1 MRKYVMATIS
11 MIVSAALLG
20 GCGLLSRPKT
30 PPVNQYQIAPHVAGG
45 KASATCALVLQVRG
59 VAASTPWA
67 TNNMLYTQTAHS
79 LASYAY
85 HQWAAEPATMLTDA
99 IVGAL
104 DTRGLYRGV
113 LGPASPGDS
122 DLTLA
127 VTLTRGPVQVF
138 QGQTGTNRAGTKNG
152 GSATSQEALALAVN
166 LTEAESGKLIA
177 SKGFAA
183 EQSAAPNA
191 YGGVTAT
198 NALAG
203 KLIGR
208 MLDWLAQTNSTIK
221 SCAPK

>member
-1 MRKYVMATIS
+1 MRKYVIMTIS
-11 MIVSAALLG
+11 MLASAALLG

-30 PPVNQYQIAPHVAGG
+30 PPVNQYQIAPKVAGG
-45 KASATCALVLQVRG
+45 KASATCALVIQVRG

-67 TNNMLYTQTAHS
+67 TDNMLYTQTTHS

-85 HQWAAEPATMLTDA
+85 HQWAAEPSTMLTDA

-104 DTRGLYRGV
+104 AARGLYRGV

-127 VTLTRGPVQVF
+127 VTLTRGPLQIF
-138 QGQTGTNRAGTKNG
+138 HGQTGTKDS
-152 GSATSQEALALAVN
+152 GSAASQETLALAAN

-177 SKGFAA
+177 SKEFTA

-191 YGGVTAT
+191 YGGVLAT
-198 NALAG
+198 NAIAG
-203 KLIGR
+203 KLINQ
-208 MLDWLAQTNSTIK
+208 MLDWLGQANAGIK
-221 SCAPK
+221 GCTPK